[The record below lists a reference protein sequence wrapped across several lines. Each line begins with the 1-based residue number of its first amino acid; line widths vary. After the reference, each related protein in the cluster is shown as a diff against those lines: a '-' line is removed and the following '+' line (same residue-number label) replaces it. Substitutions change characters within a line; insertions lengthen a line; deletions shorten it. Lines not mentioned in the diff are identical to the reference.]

1 MNDIGIV
8 DYGAGNIAS
17 VEQAFEYA
25 GADIIRVKHPE
36 EILKCQRL
44 VLPGVGA
51 AGEALQHIRNNSIDE
66 ALIEM
71 IQVKGV
77 PTFGI
82 CLGMQILAD
91 KLYEFGEHDGLGFI
105 PGEVVRIDNVVKN
118 ALKIPHMGWN
128 RVNFEIDNKFYNS
141 RKSSRKEFYFAHSY
155 TFRVKEKNHIAAF
168 VDYPEPLVAAVQLKN
183 IFASQFHP
191 EKSQIAGDNLIQ
203 AFLDWAP

>member
-82 CLGMQILAD
+82 CLGMQMLAD

>member
-1 MNDIGIV
+1 M
-8 DYGAGNIAS
+8 
-17 VEQAFEYA
+17 
-25 GADIIRVKHPE
+25 
-36 EILKCQRL
+36 
-44 VLPGVGA
+44 PGVGA

-82 CLGMQILAD
+82 CLGMQMLAD